1 MSLLFIMV
9 FIFNAR
15 EPEKPVYINRENKG
29 TILLF
34 K

>member
-15 EPEKPVYINRENKG
+15 EPEKPVYINREKYKHY
-29 TILLF
+29 TAV
-34 K
+34 